1 MVRVTS
7 EDVFSAA
14 GGQAGVEGRKG
25 ARRWGKL
32 C

>member
-1 MVRVTS
+1 VVRVTS

-14 GGQAGVEGRKG
+14 GGQAGVERGGLGR
-25 ARRWGKL
+25 GKL